1 MEQTSDKREP
11 SAELLSVLD
20 NYTEPAILLSLDYRI
35 LGANG
40 AYRALYGDATVKKQR
55 LCYEVSHGYRV
66 PCDQAGET
74 CPLKNALATGQAQR
88 VLHLHHTPNGEEH
101 VDVET
106 LPIKNSDGRIIY
118 LIEVLRHIKVASSSG
133 GAHLVGRSP
142 RFNTMLEMIARVA
155 PSAIN
160 VLLLGES
167 GTGKELV
174 AQAIHEASPRAKA
187 PLVPLECSGL
197 SEALFESELFGHEKG
212 AFTGAVTSKP
222 GLIESAAG
230 GTLFLDEVGDIP
242 LSLQVKLLRLLE
254 TATFRR
260 VGSLEPRKADFRL
273 ICATHRDLKAM
284 VVEGTFRQD
293 LYFRIASFPITLP
306 ALRERKEDI
315 PLLVETILKRIHGEN
330 TLKVDAE
337 AMACIVK
344 FGFTGNIRELRN
356 ILEWAS
362 LMADGDTIMAAH
374 LPEEVCGADA
384 VSTGAEHAF
393 GGANEVVSLETL
405 EANYLKWVLVRHKGG
420 KRALAKKLGLSE
432 RTLYRK
438 LERLSEE

>member
-1 MEQTSDKREP
+1 MEERLGECGP

-20 NYTEPAILLSLDYRI
+20 HYSEPAILLSLEYRI

-40 AYRALYGDATVKKQR
+40 AYRALYGDATVKNQR

-74 CPLKNALATGQAQR
+74 CPLRNALATGQAQR

-106 LPIKNSDGRIIY
+106 LPIKNAEGEIVY
-118 LIEVLRHIKVASSSG
+118 LIEVLRHVKVAGSTSE
-133 GAHLVGRSP
+133 ARLVGRSP
-142 RFNTMLEMIARVA
+142 QFNTLLEMITRVA
-155 PSAIN
+155 PTPIN

-222 GLIESAAG
+222 GLIESASG

-284 VVEGTFRQD
+284 VAEGSFRRD
-293 LYFRIASFPITLP
+293 LYFRIASFPIVLP

-315 PLLVETILKRIHGEN
+315 PLLVETILKRIQGEHI
-330 TLKVDAE
+330 LKVDAE
-337 AMACIVK
+337 AMACIVN
-344 FGFTGNIRELRN
+344 FDFSGNIRELRN

-374 LPEEVCGADA
+374 LPEEVRSAGNGARQLDSA
-384 VSTGAEHAF
+384 QSYTAPHGVIPLEQ
-393 GGANEVVSLETL
+393 LETD
-405 EANYLKWVLVRHKGG
+405 YLKWILVRHKGD
-420 KRALAKKLGLSE
+420 KRTLAKQLGLSE

-438 LERLSEE
+438 LERL